1 MKKDQSQYPKLIT
14 TYLDWLNKY
23 AQIPTYPRKK
33 EYKNKIIY
41 DFTLDSLAFE
51 KSILD
56 YLAGMSDQFIIQLF
70 NELISF

>member
-1 MKKDQSQYPKLIT
+1 MNLI
-14 TYLDWLNKY
+14 K
-23 AQIPTYPRKK
+23 QKK